1 MKAHN
6 FNHPIVWLA
15 GLSQILLI
23 GVVIS
28 MEGRL
33 TSIEKEAPAS
43 TLSAEEQTL
52 AEMKEEPYKP
62 RERITSDGIYDFRVA
77 AINHRWDGFTSI
89 LFELEGHPEVPRV
102 GNGAIWFKTSR
113 KCADLKVGQV
123 YKMRYVTANS
133 GTFPAFRSKVFGEK
147 VVCL

>member
-1 MKAHN
+1 MAHVKL
-6 FNHPIVWLA
+6 PLPVIALGLA
-15 GLSQILLI
+15 AMFSMATALI
-23 GVVIS
+23 WQNCKPEV
-28 MEGRL
+28 
-33 TSIEKEAPAS
+33 AQ

-62 RERITSDGIYDFRVA
+62 RERITSDGVYDFRVA
-77 AINHRWDGFTSI
+77 AINHRFDGFTSI
-89 LFELEGHPEVPRV
+89 LFELKGHPEVPRV
-102 GNGAIWFKTSR
+102 GNGSIWFKTSR
-113 KCADLKVGQV
+113 KCTDLKVGQV